1 VGFDLTGASAIVQG
15 WGNVGSAV
23 GRLLQ
28 VHGTTIR
35 AVADAEGAVADPA
48 GIDSFALTEWV
59 VEHGTVVGYPNA
71 KPVEPEEFWAVDSD
85 IVVPAALENQ
95 VTAEVAAQLTGRVV
109 VEAAN
114 GPTTLEAE
122 EVLTERGIDV
132 LPDILVNAGGVV
144 VSYFEWLQNRSAQRW
159 NLDEVDV
166 ELRDVMVR
174 ACDAVV
180 NLREELAIT
189 SRRDTAYALAL
200 RRLETGYQQR
210 GIFP

>member
-1 VGFDLTGASAIVQG
+1 M
-15 WGNVGSAV
+15 
-23 GRLLQ
+23 
-28 VHGTTIR
+28 
-35 AVADAEGAVADPA
+35 
-48 GIDSFALTEWV
+48 
-59 VEHGTVVGYPNA
+59 
-71 KPVEPEEFWAVDSD
+71 DSD
-85 IVVPAALENQ
+85 VVVPAALENQ
-95 VTAEVAAQLTGRVV
+95 VTAEVAARLTGRVV

-122 EVLTERGIDV
+122 EVLAGRGIDV
-132 LPDILVNAGGVV
+132 LPDILVNAGGVI

-180 NLREELAIT
+180 SMRKELAIT
-189 SRRDTAYALAL
+189 SRRDAAYALAL
-200 RRLETGYQQR
+200 RRLETVYQQR